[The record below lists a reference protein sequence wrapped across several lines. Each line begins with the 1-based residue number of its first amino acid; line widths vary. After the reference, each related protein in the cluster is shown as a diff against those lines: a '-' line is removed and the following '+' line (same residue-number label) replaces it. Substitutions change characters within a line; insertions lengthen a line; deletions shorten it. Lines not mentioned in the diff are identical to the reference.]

1 MMRSFGGLWL
11 ASILL
16 MGFALPATAAY
27 VFFHQV
33 RGDWAVVCW
42 REIATEKKHCRL
54 SAPPAALSLE
64 KRGNELIVHEY
75 AADTFQIAVQLYQP
89 VDEQH
94 GVFLRID
101 KNIAHEASVQNG
113 LARWAGDSALRI
125 LAEMRAGGKLVFR
138 IHTVPD
144 ALPQDTFVSLEGFD
158 DALSTYRR
166 EVRRHG
172 LLTGG
177 S

>member
-1 MMRSFGGLWL
+1 MMRTFGGIWL
-11 ASILL
+11 ASILAI
-16 MGFALPATAAY
+16 GFALPAAAAY

-42 REIATEKKHCRL
+42 QEITNERKQCRM

-75 AADTFQIAVQLYQP
+75 AADTFQVAVQLYQP
-89 VDEQH
+89 VAERH

-101 KNIAHEASVQNG
+101 ENVAHEAPIQNG
-113 LARWAGDSALRI
+113 LARWAGDAALRI
-125 LAEMRAGGKLVFR
+125 LAEMRAGNELVFR

-158 DALSTYRR
+158 EALSTYRR
-166 EVRRHG
+166 EIRRHR
-172 LLTGG
+172 LLAGAP
-177 S
+177 